1 VRDEPKRPNPVDCL
15 ANRLRFGIASAY
27 EPTPD
32 HPKPSTMRTR
42 TVGRG
47 GERSTEEERTED
59 QHALPTPPQSRKR
72 DSSAFPTTRY
82 IPRPN
87 PRPSMNISPPVLFFV
102 LGAIAALV
110 KSDLRV
116 PRQVTKLLSLY
127 LLWAIGFTGG
137 VKIAQSGL
145 DRDALVAI
153 VIGVALAAAMPLA
166 IFALLR
172 RRLGVH
178 DAAAVAACY
187 GSVSAVTFL
196 TAASI
201 LDDLGIAYGG
211 HMVAV
216 MALMESPAIVVSILL
231 LRKSQPQ
238 ETAEPQSPRAGW
250 GMILHEAFLNGP
262 VLLLLGSLVI
272 GLVTRERGF
281 EAFKP
286 LCKDLFNGVLVFF
299 LLDLGLLAARRLR
312 TFLSRGLALVGYG
325 IVIPPV
331 AAAIALAL
339 ARAGGL
345 PLGDAVLLAVLASS
359 ASYIAVPAAAR
370 IAIPKAEPSVYIGM
384 ALAVT
389 FPFNVILGIPLY
401 LWAARLAW
409 GG

>member
-1 VRDEPKRPNPVDCL
+1 
-15 ANRLRFGIASAY
+15 
-27 EPTPD
+27 
-32 HPKPSTMRTR
+32 
-42 TVGRG
+42 
-47 GERSTEEERTED
+47 
-59 QHALPTPPQSRKR
+59 
-72 DSSAFPTTRY
+72 
-82 IPRPN
+82 
-87 PRPSMNISPPVLFFV
+87 MNISPPVLFFV

-110 KSDLRV
+110 RSDLRV
-116 PRQVTKLLSLY
+116 PRAVTKLLSLY

-137 VKIAQSGL
+137 VKIAASGF
-145 DRDALVAI
+145 DRDAMVAI
-153 VIGVALAAAMPLA
+153 ALGVSLAATMPLA
-166 IFALLR
+166 LFSLLR
-172 RRLGVH
+172 LKLSVH

-196 TAASI
+196 TASSI
-201 LDDLGIAYGG
+201 LDDAGIDYGG

-231 LRKSQPQ
+231 LRKAQ
-238 ETAEPQSPRAGW
+238 EKDAGTGVGVGVDAAPRVGW
-250 GMILHEAFLNGP
+250 GTILHEAFLNGP

-312 TFLSRGLALVGYG
+312 SFLSRGWSLVAFGLA
-325 IVIPPV
+325 IPPV
-331 AAAIALAL
+331 AAAIALGL
-339 ARAGGL
+339 ARVGGL
-345 PLGDAVLLAVLASS
+345 PLGDAVLLAAS

-389 FPFNVILGIPLY
+389 FPFNVVIGIPLY
-401 LWAARLAW
+401 LSVAKSIW
-409 GG
+409 GGG

>member
-1 VRDEPKRPNPVDCL
+1 M
-15 ANRLRFGIASAY
+15 S
-27 EPTPD
+27 
-32 HPKPSTMRTR
+32 
-42 TVGRG
+42 
-47 GERSTEEERTED
+47 
-59 QHALPTPPQSRKR
+59 
-72 DSSAFPTTRY
+72 
-82 IPRPN
+82 
-87 PRPSMNISPPVLFFV
+87 ISPPVLFFV

-110 KSDLRV
+110 RSDLRV
-116 PRQVTKLLSLY
+116 PRAVTKLLSLY

-137 VKIAQSGL
+137 VKIAASGF
-145 DRDALVAI
+145 DRDAVVAI
-153 VIGVALAAAMPLA
+153 VLGVSLAATMPLA
-166 IFALLR
+166 LFALLR
-172 RRLGVH
+172 MRLGVH

-196 TAASI
+196 TASSI
-201 LDDLGIAYGG
+201 LDDAGIEYGG

-231 LRKSQPQ
+231 LRKAQ
-238 ETAEPQSPRAGW
+238 ERDAVEAAPRVGW
-250 GMILHEAFLNGP
+250 GTILHEAFLNGP

-286 LCKDLFNGVLVFF
+286 LCKDLFSGVLVFF

-312 TFLSRGLALVGYG
+312 SFLARGWSLVAFGLA
-325 IVIPPV
+325 IPPV
-331 AAAIALAL
+331 AAALALAL

-389 FPFNVILGIPLY
+389 FPFNVVVGIPLY
-401 LWAARLAW
+401 LSVARSIW
-409 GG
+409 GDA

>member
-1 VRDEPKRPNPVDCL
+1 
-15 ANRLRFGIASAY
+15 
-27 EPTPD
+27 
-32 HPKPSTMRTR
+32 
-42 TVGRG
+42 
-47 GERSTEEERTED
+47 
-59 QHALPTPPQSRKR
+59 
-72 DSSAFPTTRY
+72 
-82 IPRPN
+82 
-87 PRPSMNISPPVLFFV
+87 MNISPPVLFFV

-110 KSDLRV
+110 RSDLRV
-116 PRQVTKLLSLY
+116 PRAVTKLLSLY

-137 VKIAQSGL
+137 VKIAASGF
-145 DRDALVAI
+145 DRDAMVAI
-153 VIGVALAAAMPLA
+153 ALGVSLAATMPLA
-166 IFALLR
+166 LFSLLR
-172 RRLGVH
+172 LKLSVH

-196 TAASI
+196 TASSI
-201 LDDLGIAYGG
+201 LDDAGIDYGG

-231 LRKSQPQ
+231 LRKAQ
-238 ETAEPQSPRAGW
+238 EKDAGTGVGVGVDAAPRVGW
-250 GMILHEAFLNGP
+250 GTILHEAFLNGP

-312 TFLSRGLALVGYG
+312 SFLSRGWSLVAFGLA
-325 IVIPPV
+325 IPPV
-331 AAAIALAL
+331 AAAIALGL
-339 ARAGGL
+339 ARVGGL

-389 FPFNVILGIPLY
+389 FPFNVVIGIPLY
-401 LWAARLAW
+401 LSVAKSIW
-409 GG
+409 GGG